1 MLFSAGLRHGHGA
14 SGAAGGGGLEKME
27 ELGFIQQAELAFAFG
42 QNGAGLFFLVADGGL
57 SVGAVVL
64 VADDEKVRAAGDGG
78 S

>member
-1 MLFSAGLRHGHGA
+1 M
-14 SGAAGGGGLEKME
+14 EKME
-27 ELGFIQQAELAFAFG
+27 ELGFIQQAELAFSFG
-42 QNGAGLFFLVADGGL
+42 QNGTGLFLLVADGGL

>member
-1 MLFSAGLRHGHGA
+1 
-14 SGAAGGGGLEKME
+14 ME

-42 QNGAGLFFLVADGGL
+42 QNGAGLFLFVADGGL